1 MRWSACLLLL
11 LASLAG
17 GQEPKKQKEDPKEQK
32 QKQPRP
38 DQETRLAVIVH
49 PKNPIK
55 TVSFSELRAY
65 LKVER
70 QFWPNKKRCQIFLPS
85 RRTEAY
91 EILLKK
97 VYRMSH
103 NKLQK
108 FWVRRLFSGQ
118 IPSKPSF
125 VPSPEAAGKQ
135 VLKSPGALSVVDARK
150 IPKGVRVLLIDGKQ
164 PGDAGYL
171 LKGPPKPKRQP

>member
-1 MRWSACLLLL
+1 MRFSACLLLV
-11 LASLAG
+11 LASVAG
-17 GQEPKKQKEDPKEQK
+17 GQEEQEKPKKPAPTKEI
-32 QKQPRP
+32 
-38 DQETRLAVIVH
+38 RLAVIVH

-85 RRTEAY
+85 RKTDAY
-91 EILLKK
+91 ELLLKR

-108 FWVRRLFSGQ
+108 YWVRRLFSGQ

-125 VPSPEAAGKQ
+125 VPSARAAGKQ
-135 VLKSPGALSVVDARK
+135 VLKTQGAISIVDARQV
-150 IPKGVRVLLIDGKQ
+150 PEGVRVLLIDGKK
-164 PGDAGYL
+164 PGDAGYS
-171 LKGPPKPKRQP
+171 LKGAPKRVP

>member
-1 MRWSACLLLL
+1 V
-11 LASLAG
+11 AG
-17 GQEPKKQKEDPKEQK
+17 GQEKQEKPKKPKPVKEIQ
-32 QKQPRP
+32 
-38 DQETRLAVIVH
+38 LAVIVH

-55 TVSFSELRAY
+55 TVSFNELRAY

-85 RRTEAY
+85 RKTDAY

-118 IPSKPSF
+118 IPAKPSF
-125 VPSPEAAGKQ
+125 VPSSRAAGKQ
-135 VLKSPGALSVVDARK
+135 VLKSLGALSIVDARN
-150 IPKGVRVLLIDGKQ
+150 IPKGVRVLLIDGKK
-164 PGDAGYL
+164 PGDAGYS
-171 LKGPPKPKRQP
+171 LKGAPKREP